1 MKTVSV
7 NKLKFKKSLSVI
19 EQYLIKDFLFQ
30 WIGRPTEELDE
41 ILPLDYTEDVFA
53 KMEAKQETSFLINGD
68 DHFRYATIT
77 EDEQFVIGVL
87 NWNKELKHRIISLDK
102 VC

>member
-7 NKLKFKKSLSVI
+7 NKLKFKKNLSVI

-30 WIGRPTEELDE
+30 WIGRPIEELDE

-77 EDEQFVIGVL
+77 ENEQFVIGVL
-87 NWNKELKHRIISLDK
+87 NWNKELKHRIISLDN

>member
-19 EQYLIKDFLFQ
+19 EQYFIKDFLFQ

-68 DHFRYATIT
+68 DHFRYATI
-77 EDEQFVIGVL
+77 VIGVL
-87 NWNKELKHRIISLDK
+87 NWNKELKHRIISIDN